1 MLACTDYIKPI
12 PLEQC
17 LVNSLST
24 INTNFAN
31 LETVTNDL
39 QDRIGKIKQTR
50 TFFYYGPN
58 SGNSARSGMDNNNI
72 SRPSD
77 LTIQAFV
84 NDVQNLNLPSIS
96 QTGDAA
102 YVIYQKTGFN
112 SESTAGIPPEFVF
125 ESQTNTWTATNQV
138 ASGQTGSTQGGGKSI
153 KLPNGA
159 WIWAASSYVT
169 AGNSVAS
176 YSTTNTTGNVTS
188 EILNSFAPVLVIWRL
203 TYDGSRYLVDLNF
216 PKFTRAQTLGTENSD
231 WNKPQ
236 NWAQY

>member
-1 MLACTDYIKPI
+1 MLACTDYINVI

-24 INTNFAN
+24 INTNFVN
-31 LETVTNDL
+31 LETITYDL
-39 QDRIGKIKQTR
+39 QDRIGKLKQTR

-58 SGNSARSGMDNNNI
+58 SGNSARSGMDNNSI

-125 ESQTNTWTATNQV
+125 ESLTNTWTASNLV
-138 ASGQTGSTQGGGKSI
+138 GTGETASTQGGTGWI

-159 WIWAASSYVT
+159 WTSAATRSVV
-169 AGNSVAS
+169 AGQSIAN

-188 EILNSFAPVLVIWRL
+188 EILNSFAPILVIWRL
-203 TYDGSRYLVDLNF
+203 TYDGTRYLVDLNF

-236 NWAQY
+236 NWTTY